1 MKLDDSAIIEG
12 MSRENEKAEAKIR
25 DLTDKLKKKDKELI
39 EEKKRSHE
47 LQLLQMKNKHGVFIE
62 TKEEELDIVTANV
75 MGRTNAISE
84 KQLRDLHE
92 LVRTLRQEID
102 DSKRDWALKETQ
114 LKTQIQKIRDEKTQA
129 EKHLYDAEYI
139 IGEKSNEII
148 TVKDANMKERKLS
161 EQQIKDLEDKVKWFR
176 ENQRILS
183 DQQQELATQNQ
194 ELNQLRQKMK
204 KADEN

>member
-1 MKLDDSAIIEG
+1 

-62 TKEEELDIVTANV
+62 MKEEELDIVTANV
-75 MGRTNAISE
+75 MGTSNAISE
-84 KQLRDLHE
+84 KQLRELHE

-102 DSKRDWALKETQ
+102 DSKRDWVLKETQ

-139 IGEKSNEII
+139 IGEKSNEMI
-148 TVKDANMKERKLS
+148 TVKDANMKERKVS
-161 EQQIKDLEDKVKWFR
+161 EQ
-176 ENQRILS
+176 
-183 DQQQELATQNQ
+183 
-194 ELNQLRQKMK
+194 
-204 KADEN
+204 